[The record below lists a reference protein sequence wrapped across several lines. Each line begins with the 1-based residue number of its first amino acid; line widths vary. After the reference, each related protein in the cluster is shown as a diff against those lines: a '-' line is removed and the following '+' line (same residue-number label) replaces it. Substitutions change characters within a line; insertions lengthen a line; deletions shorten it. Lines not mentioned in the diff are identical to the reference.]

1 MNLKAISNLFGIL
14 LMLFSLSFIVP
25 ISISLLYSDSSL
37 NTFLMTFLLVLSVGF
52 VFWFTSKNHK
62 QELSSNDGFII
73 ITLFWLVL
81 AIAGSLPFYLSGMSV
96 VDSFFESMS
105 GITTTGATV
114 ITNIDGL
121 DKSLLMYRQ
130 LLQWMGGM
138 GLIVLAIAVMPI
150 LGIGGG
156 QIYKTEI
163 PGAMSDQKLTPR
175 ITETAKALWTIYF
188 GLTVLCALM
197 YWIAG
202 MNGFDA
208 IAHSLS
214 TVSIGGFST
223 HDDSIGFF
231 NSFGIELVCIIFM
244 IISASSFALHYGA
257 IFRGRAL
264 RYFYDPEFRFFISII
279 LLVFAASSLILFFNP
294 GSSES
299 QRSVL
304 FQAVSI
310 VSTTGFTTTD
320 YSLWPSVIGFLLLI
334 GAFIG
339 GCSGSVGGGIKS
351 WRILIMLNH
360 AHKQLIKIIHPRAVV
375 SVKIGSKVVD
385 GSVAESVWGFF
396 SIYVIS
402 FMLLLFALLATG
414 LDFTSAF
421 SAIGACL
428 NNLGPGLGEVSANY
442 SSVTSAGKGILA
454 FGMILGRLEI
464 FTVLVLFMPM
474 FWRR

>member
-37 NTFLMTFLLVLSVGF
+37 NTFLITFLLVLSVGF

-244 IISASSFALHYGA
+244 IVSASSFALHYGA

-279 LLVFAASSLILFFNP
+279 LLVFAASSLILFFNQ

>member
-37 NTFLMTFLLVLSVGF
+37 NTFLITFLLVLSVGF

-96 VDSFFESMS
+96 IDSFFESMS

-231 NSFGIELVCIIFM
+231 DSFVIELVCIVFM
-244 IISASSFALHYGA
+244 VISASSFALHYAA

-279 LLVFAASSLILFFNP
+279 LLIFITSSLILFFAS

-299 QRSVL
+299 QRSIL
-304 FQAVSI
+304 FQTVSI

-360 AHKQLIKIIHPRAVV
+360 AHKQLIKIIHPQAVV

-385 GSVAESVWGFF
+385 SSVAESVWGFF

-428 NNLGPGLGEVSANY
+428 NNLGPGLGEVSVNY
-442 SSVTSAGKGILA
+442 SSVTTVGKSVLA

>member
-37 NTFLMTFLLVLSVGF
+37 NTFLITFLLVLSVGF

-96 VDSFFESMS
+96 IDSFFESMS

-294 GSSES
+294 SSSES

-442 SSVTSAGKGILA
+442 SSVTNAGKGILA

>member
-37 NTFLMTFLLVLSVGF
+37 NTFLITFLLVLSVGF

-96 VDSFFESMS
+96 IDSFFESMS

-385 GSVAESVWGFF
+385 SSVAESVWGFF

>member
-37 NTFLMTFLLVLSVGF
+37 NTFLITFFLVLSVGF

-96 VDSFFESMS
+96 IDSFFESMS

-244 IISASSFALHYGA
+244 VISASSFALHYGA